1 MNSGMNTG
9 GIDLWRFSLDGGPKA
24 VNAALAVLCRDERAQ
39 FRQFGNAGL
48 AAAFAIR
55 RAARRIILAS
65 YIGIEPAQVTTRD
78 TSYGKPELSSAP
90 SDLYFNASHSKE
102 CGILAVTKRSPLGVD
117 IEHLRPIDTQALA
130 ARILSPTEQ
139 LEFDTVAQGDRDP
152 CMFRVWTAKE
162 ALVKGAGT
170 GLDLRDL
177 PLISMPVTPAEVW
190 RQAELGGRM
199 NVHGDWQVIS
209 LAPSQGHFISLA
221 APAAATVTELDARG
235 LLAER
240 GIQAPSRA

>member
-1 MNSGMNTG
+1 MNTG

-24 VNAALAVLCRDERAQ
+24 ANAAFAVLCRDERAQ
-39 FRQFGNAGL
+39 FRQFENTSL

-65 YIGIEPAQVTTRD
+65 YLGVEPAEVATRD
-78 TSYGKPELSSAP
+78 TAYGKPELSGMP
-90 SDLYFNASHSKE
+90 PDLYFNASHSRE
-102 CGILAVTKRSPLGVD
+102 CGILAVTRRFPLGADV
-117 IEHLRPIDTQALA
+117 EHLRPIDTLTLA
-130 ARILSPTEQ
+130 ARILSPTER
-139 LEFDTVAQGDRDP
+139 LEFHTVAHGDRNP

-162 ALVKGAGT
+162 ALVKGVGI

-177 PLISMPVTPAEVW
+177 PLINLPVTPAEVW
-190 RQAELGGRM
+190 RPAGLGGRM
-199 NVHGDWQVIS
+199 NIHGHWQVIS
-209 LAPSQGHFISLA
+209 LAPLQGHIISLA

-240 GIQAPSRA
+240 GI